1 MATPTWRWRLGCG
14 WVPYQGNRLDGLG
27 LSNDQRGVLVESF
40 APMRGIMR
48 RPRRRRYRV
57 GAQTVNVTSAGLVA
71 SAIVVV
77 MEVIAPSSGP
87 PGAFSFPARADHPS
101 IAHPAPPGGR
111 AAGGRAAAPVRLPG
125 FDAVRIGDRRGAGGA
140 VGVGGV
146 VRERGPDDGRAGS
159 GATLRRDRDGVR
171 APGQRRRP
179 RLRQRHL
186 CREGKCGRGRCR
198 SPREPQCHRPFRRQ
212 RERRQRE
219 RRPERGNGSVGN
231 GSVGNGAGAN
241 AHGNGES
248 FKSEPSGQAVTD
260 TLVSPVPV
268 SATAASE
275 RDPAPGP
282 EATDPL
288 SRGFGPRRPATAGLG
303 AGEGQ
308 EGSPAAPPGRSSP
321 RR

>member
-40 APMRGIMR
+40 APVRGTMR
-48 RPRRRRYRV
+48 RPRHRRYRV
-57 GAQTVNVTSAGLVA
+57 GAQTINVTSAGLVA

-87 PGAFSFPARADHPS
+87 PGAFSFPARADHP
-101 IAHPAPPGGR
+101 ALPTLPLQVAAPP
-111 AAGGRAAAPVRLPG
+111 AAGQQPPFGFPASTSSASATGVAPAVPSRSVASSEGVVPTTAEPAVAQPSGAIATAFERPGNGAGHGSGDDTAVARASVAAAGANPPASPNVT
-125 FDAVRIGDRRGAGGA
+125 DRS
-140 VGVGGV
+140 V
-146 VRERGPDDGRAGS
+146 
-159 GATLRRDRDGVR
+159 
-171 APGQRRRP
+171 
-179 RLRQRHL
+179 
-186 CREGKCGRGRCR
+186 
-198 SPREPQCHRPFRRQ
+198 
-212 RERRQRE
+212 
-219 RRPERGNGSVGN
+219 GNGNAGN
-231 GSVGNGAGAN
+231 GSVGNGAGAGAN
-241 AHGNGES
+241 AQGNGES

-288 SRGFGPRRPATAGLG
+288 SREFGPGRPATAGLG

-321 RR
+321 